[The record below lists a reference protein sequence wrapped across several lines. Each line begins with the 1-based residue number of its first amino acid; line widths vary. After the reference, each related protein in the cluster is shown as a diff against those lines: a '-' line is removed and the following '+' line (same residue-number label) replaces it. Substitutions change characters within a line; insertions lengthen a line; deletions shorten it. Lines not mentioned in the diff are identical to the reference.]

1 MHDIYIFG
9 SSLRIRA
16 TLILWGASKL
26 LVFIR
31 FSYSIVN
38 CVPISCISSYIEM
51 KTVANNWNLFP
62 YLLIHPNNL
71 IKIIPILFPLIT
83 TFSLAELS
91 STTQLDQSKWK
102 RAEFNSMFGL
112 ELNYVVFNASIY
124 FCISKFKSCLPVTP
138 CIESYIFFK
147 YIFCIQSPPY
157 ENLNRRSD
165 GNFTYSGPTLETL
178 KWISKRFSFT

>member
-62 YLLIHPNNL
+62 FLLIHPNNL

-138 CIESYIFFK
+138 CRPVLSHIYFLNTYFVSSLHPMKIL
-147 YIFCIQSPPY
+147 IVDRMGTSPIPAQH
-157 ENLNRRSD
+157 
-165 GNFTYSGPTLETL
+165 
-178 KWISKRFSFT
+178 